1 MLQLTQLQSTSR
13 RCKQVWPLSFRL
25 LDLFP
30 EATAIGN
37 IWKNELSLVE
47 RERFRVLVFAERQR
61 QRLAFHAPSA
71 SDGFAP
77 AVGSHD
83 PILRAPICIK
93 DQVFVFRAP
102 ENDGRFAPMTN

>member
-1 MLQLTQLQSTSR
+1 MQLPSKPL
-13 RCKQVWPLSFRL
+13 RCKQVSSLSFRL

-37 IWKNELSLVE
+37 IWKKELSLVE
-47 RERFRVLVFAERQR
+47 GKRTGVLVFAERQR
-61 QRLAFHAPSA
+61 ERLAFDAPAA

-83 PILRAPICIK
+83 PILGAPIGIK